1 MSTDYN
7 QDWTEYFKVD
17 KNSPSGLLRIKNRVG
32 KSIEGYCVGSRIFR
46 KNGDA
51 VFWQL
56 NFKNVNYV
64 VHRIIWV
71 LENGSIDPELV
82 IDHLDGNPLNN
93 LVSNLS
99 LKTMMDNSRNQR
111 LRRNNTTGVT
121 GVNLTNK
128 GEHSWYYSAYWQD
141 INGSQNCKHFSIKK
155 FGEENAKA
163 LAVAC
168 REQQIKL
175 LILEGANY
183 TERHGKSD
191 VSIVE

>member
-1 MSTDYN
+1 MSANYN
-7 QDWTEYFKVD
+7 QDWSEYFKVD
-17 KNSPSGLLRIKNRVG
+17 KNSPSGLSRIKNRVG
-32 KSIEGYCVGSRIFR
+32 KDIKGYSVGSRIYR

-51 VFWQL
+51 VFWQV
-56 NFKNVNYV
+56 NFRHVNYV

-71 LENGSIDPELV
+71 LENGSIDPKLV

-93 LVSNLS
+93 LISNLS

-128 GEHSWYYSAYWQD
+128 GENSWYYSAYWQD
-141 INGSQNCKHFSIKK
+141 ITGSQNCKHFSIKK
-155 FGEENAKA
+155 FGEEKAKA

-168 REQQIKL
+168 REEQIKL

-191 VSIVE
+191 ILS